1 MATFDEHINQAKKN
15 LKFLTSVN
23 KSIEDSWDWQVTVS
37 FYVSVHLMNA
47 HIASKS
53 DQHYRS
59 HEDVNTAL
67 NPFTEFSLA
76 RLDEDTYKSYIKLQG
91 LARRA
96 RYLCHDNPKV
106 REVNASFTYDK
117 HFSKAIKNLDK
128 LVGFISCE
136 YGVSFNTTQI
146 QCVDLINYK
155 SDYFEVENTPNT
167 L

>member
-15 LKFLTSVN
+15 LTFLTSVN
-23 KSIEDSWDWQVTVS
+23 HSIDNSWDWQVTVS

-47 HIASKS
+47 HIAKKI

-59 HEDVNTAL
+59 HEDVNNAL
-67 NPFTEFSLA
+67 NPFVEVSLTK
-76 RLDEDTYKSYIKLQG
+76 LDEDTYKSYIKLQG

-106 REVNASFTYDK
+106 RETTVCFTYDK

-128 LVGFISCE
+128 LVTFITSE
-136 YGVSFNTTQI
+136 YGVEFNATPIHCLELENYQSEYFQI
-146 QCVDLINYK
+146 N
-155 SDYFEVENTPNT
+155 NTAKI
-167 L
+167 